1 MSVARTPRF
10 RHLRWVAC
18 LLASLWFS
26 VSQAQLPGTGFQGQR
41 PQVPPLQPLQ
51 QQANPFQRR
60 QPNPVQG
67 QGLFPGQRNP
77 LNPLAPPLTGA
88 ALQNPYTRY
97 NQYQQQNYVPITAY
111 QNELNLDGS
120 FSYGYSSAD
129 GTTAQAQGY
138 VKNLGYGEGV
148 EAQVGLLFRLI
159 SKLFSDI
166 LLNDPIALI
175 DGKWC

>member
-1 MSVARTPRF
+1 MSRPRYPRSTA

-18 LLASLWFS
+18 LLASLWLS
-26 VSQAQLPGTGFQGQR
+26 ACRAQLPGTGFQGQR
-41 PQVPPLQPLQ
+41 PIQPLQ
-51 QQANPFQRR
+51 QQNNPFQRR

-77 LNPLAPPLTGA
+77 LNPLTNPLAPALTGA
-88 ALQNPYTRY
+88 AGLQNPYNRY
-97 NQYQQQNYVPITAY
+97 NQYNQNYVPITAY

-120 FSYGYSSAD
+120 FSYGYSTAD

-148 EAQVGLLFRLI
+148 EAQVGL
-159 SKLFSDI
+159 S
-166 LLNDPIALI
+166 
-175 DGKWC
+175 

>member
-67 QGLFPGQRNP
+67 QSLFPGQRNP

-148 EAQVGLLFRLI
+148 EAQVSLLFRLI
-159 SKLFSDI
+159 SKLFSDV